1 MSRKL
6 MPSPYMPRILP
17 SNVSASTV
25 SRFLTSSGSNVPLR
39 SRLVSSTTGP
49 LDVCTVLRVLPFRRL
64 PSWRSSS
71 SRCDSISPSKA
82 ASRKLFSNGANA
94 PSLPYNDLPERNCSR
109 AFFLISSRLNCSSF
123 FCSITCVK
131 VGDFSGFDT
140 VHFTAS
146 IEIVT
151 KTVDAIGKDKI
162 GIRFSP
168 FSTLGDLQPY
178 DKSEVHRTYAYLSSE
193 LNKLGI
199 AYIHISANPNIPEE
213 THKAIRSA
221 FSNTI
226 IYCNGFTSETAE
238 VMLQEGAADLVAFGR
253 SFLANPDLEKRIETN
268 APLNIVNFNAL

>member
-1 MSRKL
+1 ML
-6 MPSPYMPRILP
+6 TPVTGTAGDSPKNSSQSTFMIPPLGRSLNTYMPRILP

-82 ASRKLFSNGANA
+82 ASRKLFSSGANA

-146 IEIVT
+146 LLIKNHII
-151 KTVDAIGKDKI
+151 DYSD
-162 GIRFSP
+162 
-168 FSTLGDLQPY
+168 DLLLDP
-178 DKSEVHRTYAYLSSE
+178 LS
-193 LNKLGI
+193 L
-199 AYIHISANPNIPEE
+199 
-213 THKAIRSA
+213 
-221 FSNTI
+221 
-226 IYCNGFTSETAE
+226 
-238 VMLQEGAADLVAFGR
+238 LQQL
-253 SFLANPDLEKRIETN
+253 S
-268 APLNIVNFNAL
+268 

>member
-1 MSRKL
+1 
-6 MPSPYMPRILP
+6 
-17 SNVSASTV
+17 
-25 SRFLTSSGSNVPLR
+25 NVPLR
-39 SRLVSSTTGP
+39 SRVLFRSTGP

-146 IEIVT
+146 SLPALTRLEQTPTFAYQLNRKSEKYYTT
-151 KTVDAIGKDKI
+151 KTKN
-162 GIRFSP
+162 
-168 FSTLGDLQPY
+168 
-178 DKSEVHRTYAYLSSE
+178 LS
-193 LNKLGI
+193 KL
-199 AYIHISANPNIPEE
+199 
-213 THKAIRSA
+213 
-221 FSNTI
+221 
-226 IYCNGFTSETAE
+226 
-238 VMLQEGAADLVAFGR
+238 
-253 SFLANPDLEKRIETN
+253 
-268 APLNIVNFNAL
+268 